1 MLKHHIARRQCLGK
15 TGRLCSSDGSAA
27 GAAMGEDDGARRVQ
41 LSRRSRA
48 RR

>member
-1 MLKHHIARRQCLGK
+1 MLKHRIAGRQCLGK

-27 GAAMGEDDGARRVQ
+27 GAAMGEDEGTRRVQ
-41 LSRRSRA
+41 LNRRSRA